1 VTKRASTVA
10 RTASLVS
17 PEKERERAEVGTLS
31 KSRVYSL
38 GSMGEGAVDWL
49 SLLLLL
55 FTRCR
60 SSDGMRLITY
70 IVP

>member
-17 PEKERERAEVGTLS
+17 PEKEREREVGTLS